1 MTDIEKQISATKL
14 AIQLCD
20 QLGID
25 YTYGDRGCTLNGEPV
40 PDTGLLFPVK
50 FLYKGYTSTPEYD
63 PYERIYYGKIDGI
76 KDLVDYHAETVDGI
90 GQAFIDCVDDYIAFC
105 KEIGKEPDASDEKN
119 QNQPDENI
127 LAAYKKIQRLG
138 DIQSTIFTIADY
150 LYTAAWVWFGL
161 TTLLFI
167 IAATVKG

>member
-1 MTDIEKQISATKL
+1 MTQTWHDWMTRIFLHNITGYL
-14 AIQLCD
+14 LC
-20 QLGID
+20 
-25 YTYGDRGCTLNGEPV
+25 TDRLFSY
-40 PDTGLLFPVK
+40 LL
-50 FLYKGYTSTPEYD
+50 KGYRICYFIKAIHQRRNTTHTKK
-63 PYERIYYGKIDGI
+63 IYYGKIEGI
-76 KDLVDYHAETVDGI
+76 KDLVDYHAETSDRI
-90 GQAFIDCVDDYIAFC
+90 EQAFIDCVDSYIAFC
-105 KEIGKEPDASDEKN
+105 KEIGKEPDIPDMPDEKN

-138 DIQSTIFTIADY
+138 NIQWFIFNIADY

>member
-1 MTDIEKQISATKL
+1 M
-14 AIQLCD
+14 
-20 QLGID
+20 
-25 YTYGDRGCTLNGEPV
+25 P
-40 PDTGLLFPVK
+40 
-50 FLYKGYTSTPEYD
+50 
-63 PYERIYYGKIDGI
+63 
-76 KDLVDYHAETVDGI
+76 
-90 GQAFIDCVDDYIAFC
+90 
-105 KEIGKEPDASDEKN
+105 DEKN

-150 LYTAAWVWFGL
+150 LYTAAWVWFGI

>member
-1 MTDIEKQISATKL
+1 M
-14 AIQLCD
+14 
-20 QLGID
+20 
-25 YTYGDRGCTLNGEPV
+25 P
-40 PDTGLLFPVK
+40 
-50 FLYKGYTSTPEYD
+50 
-63 PYERIYYGKIDGI
+63 
-76 KDLVDYHAETVDGI
+76 
-90 GQAFIDCVDDYIAFC
+90 
-105 KEIGKEPDASDEKN
+105 DEKN

-138 DIQSTIFTIADY
+138 DIQNTIFTIADY